1 MILGLLD
8 AIRYVAVILWSVKI
22 FFVNRSV
29 EAVRDPLLTLKKAG
43 YVTYYYLMHLLTKYT
58 DFTVA
63 GDTIWHREW
72 DVLLIL
78 DACRYDVFDDLYES
92 DSRFDIGSM
101 RSAGSASPEWMFNN
115 FDGTHAEEMADTA
128 YVTGNPYS
136 AECLGGEHFS
146 HVEEVWRT
154 HWDDEEG
161 TVLPA
166 VLSDEAIRVW
176 ETIDP
181 ERMIVHYMQP
191 HKPYVPAPDSTKMET
206 DDFTFNL
213 IEVFASRA
221 LGTYPDFKK
230 AEARRGTISD
240 DELRRLY
247 RENLKYVVESLDE
260 TILRSID
267 ADIVISADHGE
278 LLGEGGV
285 YHHPAYIR
293 RTELREVPWVTVERP
308 PDGQYTPTR
317 RPENRDEARVDE
329 KLADL
334 GYR

>member
-1 MILGLLD
+1 M
-8 AIRYVAVILWSVKI
+8 
-22 FFVNRSV
+22 
-29 EAVRDPLLTLKKAG
+29 RDPLLTLKKAG
-43 YVTYYYLMHLLTKYT
+43 YVPYYYLMHLLTKYT
-58 DFTVA
+58 DYRVA

-101 RSAGSASPEWMFNN
+101 RSAGSASPEWMLNN
-115 FDGTHAEEMADTA
+115 FDAKYAEAMADTA

-136 AECLGGEHFS
+136 AECLGHEYFG
-146 HVEEVWRT
+146 HVEEVWRS

-161 TVLPA
+161 TVLPD
-166 VLSDEAIRVW
+166 VVSDEAIRVW
-176 ETIDP
+176 DTVDP

-191 HKPYVPAPDSTKMET
+191 HKPYVPAPDSARMET

-213 IEVFASRA
+213 IKVFASRA

-230 AEARRGTISD
+230 AEARRGSISD
-240 DELRRLY
+240 DELRELY

-260 TILRSID
+260 TILRYID

-278 LLGEGGV
+278 LLGEDGV
-285 YHHPAYIR
+285 YHHPAYMR
-293 RTELREVPWVTVERP
+293 YPELREVPWVSVERP

-317 RPENRDEARVDE
+317 QPKNRDETRIDG

>member
-1 MILGLLD
+1 MKDL
-8 AIRYVAVILWSVKI
+8 
-22 FFVNRSV
+22 
-29 EAVRDPLLTLKKAG
+29 LLTLKKAG
-43 YVTYYYLMHLLTKYT
+43 YVPYYYLMHLLTKYT
-58 DFTVA
+58 GYRVT
-63 GDTIWHREW
+63 GETIWNRDW

-78 DACRYDVFDDLYES
+78 DACRYDVFRDLYAA
-92 DSRFDIGSM
+92 DPRFDIGSM

-115 FDGTHAEEMADTA
+115 FDSTHAEEMADTA

-136 AECLGGEHFS
+136 AKCLGHEYFS
-146 HVEEVWRT
+146 HVEEVWKS

-161 TVLPA
+161 TVLPD

-176 ETIDP
+176 ETIEP

-191 HKPYVPAPDSTKMET
+191 HKPYVPAPDSARMET

-213 IEVFASRA
+213 VQVFASRA

-247 RENLKYVVESLDE
+247 RENLEYVVGSLDE
-260 TILRSID
+260 TILRYID

-278 LLGEGGV
+278 LLGEDGV
-285 YHHPAYIR
+285 YHHPAYMR
-293 RTELREVPWVTVERP
+293 YPGLREVPWVTVEHS
-308 PDGQYTPTR
+308 PDGQYTPTQ
-317 RPENRDEARVDE
+317 RPESRDEARIDE
-329 KLADL
+329 KLEDL